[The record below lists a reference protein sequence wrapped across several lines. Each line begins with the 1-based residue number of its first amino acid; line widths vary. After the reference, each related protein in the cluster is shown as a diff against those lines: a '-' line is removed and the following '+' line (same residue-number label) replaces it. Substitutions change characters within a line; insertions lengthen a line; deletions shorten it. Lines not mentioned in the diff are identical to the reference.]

1 MLVNKIFVYG
11 SLRSDMFNYK
21 KLLEGKVSN
30 VVKGCINGELF
41 HLDNKGYP
49 AVIPG
54 NKKIQGELM
63 ELIDFDKSLEGL
75 DELERYSED
84 NNINCEYLRKEV
96 DVFLEDGSTEK
107 AYYYEY
113 NPKANI
119 NLNDKTIPVLS
130 GDWKEYMS
138 K

>member
-30 VVKGCINGELF
+30 VVKGRINGDLF

-54 NKKIQGELM
+54 NNKIQGELM
-63 ELIDFDKSLEGL
+63 ELIDFNQSLDEL
-75 DELERYSED
+75 DELERYCED

-96 DVFLEDGSTEK
+96 DVFLEDGTIEK

-113 NPKANI
+113 NPKSNI
-119 NLNDKTIPVLS
+119 NLNDKKIPVS
-130 GDWKEYMS
+130 NGDWKEYMS

>member
-30 VVKGCINGELF
+30 VVKGRINGDLF

-54 NKKIQGELM
+54 SNKIHGELM
-63 ELIDFDKSLEGL
+63 ELIDFDKSLEEL
-75 DELERYSED
+75 DELERYCED

-96 DVFLEDGSTEK
+96 DVFLEDDRIEK

-119 NLNDKTIPVLS
+119 NLNDKRIPVS
-130 GDWKEYMS
+130 NGDWKEYMS